1 MTLDRKEI
9 PKDNIMGR
17 WLKDSLVTN
26 LEVPSVQIIPP
37 TMETPDKI
45 KKNLLL
51 KKVIEVVSAKEE
63 I

>member
-9 PKDNIMGR
+9 PKDNIMER

-26 LEVPSVQIIPP
+26 LEVPSVQIIAP

-45 KKNLLL
+45 KNLLL